1 MNDILKSTEADMKK
15 GLEFFE
21 TELAGIQV
29 GRAQPGLIDSIKV
42 DAYGQEMTMK
52 QVGTVSAPDP
62 KTLQVQV
69 WDASLV
75 TAVEKA
81 IRNVESL
88 GLNPSTEGSMVRMN
102 IPPMTEDRRT
112 ALVKLLGEK
121 QEQSSIVLRN
131 ARHEGL
137 KHAKAGKEDSSLTE
151 DDYFLVEK
159 KLDEMI
165 REYQEKAQ
173 KAFDAKKSEIM
184 TI

>member
-1 MNDILKSTEADMKK
+1 MNDILNSTEADMKK

-21 TELAGIQV
+21 SELSGIQV

-81 IRNVESL
+81 IREVESL
-88 GLNPSTEGSMVRMN
+88 GLNPSTEGTMVRMN
-102 IPPMTEDRRT
+102 IPPMTEDRRKD
-112 ALVKLLGEK
+112 LVKLISEK
-121 QEQSSIVLRN
+121 QEQTHVTLRN

-137 KHAKAGKEDSSLTE
+137 KLAKTGKEEGSLTE
-151 DDYFLVEK
+151 DDYFLIEK

-165 REYQEKAQ
+165 RSYQEKAS
-173 KAFDAKKSEIM
+173 KAFEAKKSEVM

>member
-1 MNDILKSTEADMKK
+1 
-15 GLEFFE
+15 
-21 TELAGIQV
+21 
-29 GRAQPGLIDSIKV
+29 
-42 DAYGQEMTMK
+42 MK

-81 IRNVESL
+81 IRQVESL

-131 ARHEGL
+131 ARHDGIKL
-137 KHAKAGKEDSSLTE
+137 AKSGKEESSLTE
-151 DDYFLVEK
+151 DDYFLIEK

-165 REYQEKAQ
+165 REYQDKAQ
-173 KAFDAKKSEIM
+173 KLFDAKKTEIM

>member
-1 MNDILKSTEADMKK
+1 MQDILKSTEDDMKK

-21 TELAGIQV
+21 SELAGIQV

-62 KTLQVQV
+62 RTLQVQV

-75 TAVEKA
+75 SAVEKA
-81 IRNVESL
+81 IRQVESL
-88 GLNPSTEGSMVRMN
+88 GLNPSTEGTMVRMN

-121 QEQSSIVLRN
+121 QEQSHITLRN

-137 KHAKAGKEDSSLTE
+137 KLAKAGKEDSSLTE
-151 DDYFLVEK
+151 DDYFLIEK
-159 KLDEMI
+159 KLDELI
-165 REYQEKAQ
+165 RSYQEKAQ
-173 KAFDAKKSEIM
+173 AAFDAKKTEVM